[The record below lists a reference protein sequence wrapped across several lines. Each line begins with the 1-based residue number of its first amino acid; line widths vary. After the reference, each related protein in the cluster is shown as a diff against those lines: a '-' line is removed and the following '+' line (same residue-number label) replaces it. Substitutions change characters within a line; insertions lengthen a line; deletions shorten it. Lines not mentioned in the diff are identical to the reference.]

1 MAFEVL
7 ALLCGILPGNE
18 AIVGIGAHSII
29 MQVSSLP
36 WTLYQGVSVSGNVR
50 VGNALGAGDIHRAE
64 IASNLTLASGA
75 VTSMINVAL
84 LLTFRDALPWLF
96 TLDPDIVDKSRQLIL
111 IAAAFQFPDSI
122 NCSVQG
128 IFRGS
133 GRQALAAK
141 YNFVAFYVIG
151 IPLAYI
157 LGVRL
162 GLGVEG
168 LWWGITSGL
177 FAIAI
182 GGTTV
187 ILRSDWRKLA
197 SEATLRLNDE

>member
-1 MAFEVL
+1 
-7 ALLCGILPGNE
+7 
-18 AIVGIGAHSII
+18 

-50 VGNALGAGDIHRAE
+50 VGNALGAGDVHRAE

-75 VTSMINVAL
+75 FTSMINVAL
-84 LLTFRDALPWLF
+84 LLTFRDVLPWLF
-96 TLDPDIVDKSRQLIL
+96 TSDPDIVDKSRQLIL
-111 IAAAFQFPDSI
+111 IAAAFQFPDSV
-122 NCSVQG
+122 NCSVHG

-168 LWWGITSGL
+168 L
-177 FAIAI
+177 
-182 GGTTV
+182 
-187 ILRSDWRKLA
+187 
-197 SEATLRLNDE
+197 